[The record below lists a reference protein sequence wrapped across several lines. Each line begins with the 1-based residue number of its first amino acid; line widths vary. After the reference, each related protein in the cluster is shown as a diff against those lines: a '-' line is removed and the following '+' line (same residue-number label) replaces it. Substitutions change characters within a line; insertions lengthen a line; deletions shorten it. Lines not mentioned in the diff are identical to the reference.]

1 MGVSG
6 FPELIGER
14 EQQDDERRLIGGI
27 DRQDVE
33 ADALGLTWLVEE
45 AIALGF
51 GESGIDGVAR
61 ERFEFAHGGS
71 GLSSYS
77 PSSSFSSRRH
87 YIRIRSGRKASRRVQ
102 ECSNAP

>member
-14 EQQDDERRLIGGI
+14 EQQNDERRLIGGI

-33 ADALGLTWLVEE
+33 TDALGLARFVEE

-61 ERFEFAHGGS
+61 ERFE
-71 GLSSYS
+71 LSASAAAEKH
-77 PSSSFSSRRH
+77 RRGAPE
-87 YIRIRSGRKASRRVQ
+87 R
-102 ECSNAP
+102 SNAP